1 MGRVN
6 VLAVSTFNAEG
17 LALYGRRM
25 MESFRQNWPIPLRVY
40 SEGWE
45 GDVDL
50 LAASPWLA
58 DFKARHAGRA
68 FRDFRWDAVRFAHK
82 VAAVC
87 HAAREDIDYLIWVDG
102 DTFTHSPVT
111 MADLR
116 KMLPEGG
123 QWIAWLDRTMA
134 YPECGFF
141 VLNCKHPQHERLIG
155 TFEAMYAEDRLFSL
169 PEFHDSYVLEQVVKA
184 SGVATMSLSGAARKT
199 SHPAIN
205 GPLGAF
211 IDHMKGQRKTSGR
224 TPARER
230 VMPGGGAYWS

>member
-1 MGRVN
+1 VGCVN
-6 VLAVSTFNAEG
+6 VLAVSTFNADG

-45 GDVDL
+45 GDLDL
-50 LAASPWLA
+50 LSASPWLA

-68 FRDFRWDAVRFAHK
+68 FRDFRWDAVRFSHK

-87 HAAREDIDYLIWVDG
+87 HAARENIDYLIWVDG

-134 YPECGFF
+134 YPECGFY
-141 VLNCKHPQHERLIG
+141 VLNCRHPQHERLIG
-155 TFEAMYAEDRLFSL
+155 TFEAMYAEDRLFAL
-169 PEFHDSYVLEQVVKA
+169 PEFHDSHVLEHVVKT
-184 SGVATMSLSGAARKT
+184 SGVATMSLSGEARRT
-199 SHPAIN
+199 SHPAVN

-211 IDHMKGQRKTSGR
+211 LDHMKGNRKVAGR

-230 VMPGGGAYWS
+230 VLPGGGAYWT